1 MRRSALVL
9 LGLLGITAGTMPS
22 VAAAEPTGLKIVN
35 KSYDSE
41 SGKLTLEL
49 LNTSSLV
56 VTAWH
61 LSIVEGDAMGH
72 EARTGRGSDSYY
84 RVVHE
89 EAGLFEATE
98 WQPDLIRSGPLFP
111 GQRRRIELAANPT
124 DDELGYSVISVVVGA
139 VVYDDGTYEGDAD
152 SAKAT
157 LAHRAAEVAGTAKLV
172 SFLRSETLQQLSP
185 AELAEELMK
194 RSGALRIEVSTP
206 SPEELAQGGAPYTVG
221 PRTDLADQLVELARA
236 VLRNPE
242 EAGEQLKQFADELQ
256 LICDLS
262 QRHLGSA
269 ALVQDTDSGGR

>member
-1 MRRSALVL
+1 MRRVALVF
-9 LGLLGITAGTMPS
+9 LGIIGITASTMPTV
-22 VAAAEPTGLKIVN
+22 VASEPTGLKIVN

-72 EARTGRGSDSYY
+72 EVRTGSGSDSYY
-84 RVVHE
+84 RIVHE
-89 EAGLFEATE
+89 EAGLFETTE
-98 WQPDLIRSGPLFP
+98 WEPGLIRSGPLFP
-111 GQRRRIELAANPT
+111 GQSRRIELDASPT

-152 SAKAT
+152 NAKAI

-172 SFLRSETLQQLSP
+172 SFLQSETLRQLSP

-194 RSGALRIEVSTP
+194 RSGALRIEISTP
-206 SPEELAQGGAPYTVG
+206 SPEELAQGGAPYSVG

-236 VLRNPE
+236 VLRNPGK
-242 EAGEQLKQFADELQ
+242 AGERLKRFADDLQ

-262 QRHLGSA
+262 QRHLGDIA
-269 ALVQDTDSGGR
+269 VVEHADRGGR